1 MKVLLKKEGYFE
13 FDETKFTK
21 IPSDVFNAMATTTF
35 ENVEKVDSNIPE
47 VLYFKNM
54 KDYITHASSG
64 KYIFDKTKDVF
75 VSQKGEIF
83 VYLNSVIKSGS
94 VIVDNKGLSSTI
106 TAKDIKSN
114 ATTNSE
120 KDSTGKA

>member
-1 MKVLLKKEGYFE
+1 MDKWN
-13 FDETKFTK
+13 
-21 IPSDVFNAMATTTF
+21 SRATIKNTSFISTF
-35 ENVEKVDSNIPE
+35 
-47 VLYFKNM
+47 
-54 KDYITHASSG
+54 
-64 KYIFDKTKDVF
+64 FDKTKDVF

>member
-21 IPSDVFNAMATTTF
+21 IPGDVFNAMATTSF

-64 KYIFDKTKDVF
+64 KYVLDKTKDAF

-94 VIVDNKGLSSTI
+94 VIVDNKWLSSTI

>member
-13 FDETKFTK
+13 FDETKYTK
-21 IPSDVFNAMATTTF
+21 IPNDVFNAMTITSF

-47 VLYFKNM
+47 ILYFKNM
-54 KDYITHASSG
+54 KDYMTHASSG
-64 KYIFDKTKDVF
+64 KYVFDKTKDVF

-94 VIVDNKGLSSTI
+94 IIVDNKGLSSTI
-106 TAKDIKSN
+106 TVKDIKPN

-120 KDSTGKA
+120 KNSTDKA